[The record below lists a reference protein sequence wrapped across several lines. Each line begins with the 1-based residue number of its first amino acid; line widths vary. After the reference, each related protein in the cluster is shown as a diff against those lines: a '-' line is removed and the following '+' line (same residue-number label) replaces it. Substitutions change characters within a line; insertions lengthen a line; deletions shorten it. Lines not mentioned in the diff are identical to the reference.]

1 MGNSCYSC
9 AFALHSFSVFM
20 ALSLASASTSIIAPA
35 AAFGAPRAA
44 VQMSTVDYAKLMPGE
59 GPFGFFDPLGFMS
72 QGDMTEGRA
81 RYYREV
87 EVKHGRVAM
96 LGALGFLVGEQF
108 HPLFGGNINV
118 PSYVAYQETPLQTFW
133 PTVVGI
139 IGVFEFFSIT
149 SIEGSFEVK
158 EFLPNGE
165 KREAGEFMFD
175 PLGFEPKG
183 AAEFANMQSKELN
196 NGRLAMI
203 GMAGMVAQ
211 ELVSGSKIF

>member
-1 MGNSCYSC
+1 
-9 AFALHSFSVFM
+9 M
-20 ALSLASASTSIIAPA
+20 AVWRCLAHLASLC
-35 AAFGAPRAA
+35 
-44 VQMSTVDYAKLMPGE
+44 AKLAT
-59 GPFGFFDPLGFMS
+59 GPALRS
-72 QGDMTEGRA
+72 Q
-81 RYYREV
+81 
-87 EVKHGRVAM
+87 
-96 LGALGFLVGEQF
+96 VGEQF

-139 IGVFEFFSIT
+139 IGVFEFFSIA

-175 PLGFEPKG
+175 PLGFKPKG